1 MPSTDRNLVMVPG
14 LICDQEVWAYPRAH
28 LSEVA
33 NITYAPAD
41 ETDTMQGLAEAVLDL
56 APKTFAIAGFS
67 MGGYVAL
74 EVLRQAP
81 HRVERIALLD
91 TSARTDTPEKAAGR
105 EAAIADCEGDRFGDL
120 LDRFVPQLLHPDRH
134 EDPIFGRVRAMGERI
149 GPDLFADRHRAMQ
162 TRSDARELLQGTD
175 IPVRAIVGRSDAL
188 TSVDEHQEIADLA
201 PRGRLSLIE
210 DCGHMPPLERP
221 QAATALLRDWLLY
234 D

>member
-1 MPSTDRNLVMVPG
+1 MTASTQNLVLVPG
-14 LICDQEVWAYPRAH
+14 LICDEEVWAYPRAH
-28 LSEVA
+28 LADVA
-33 NITYAPAD
+33 DITYAPAD

-74 EVLRQAP
+74 EVLRQASQ
-81 HRVERIALLD
+81 RVERIALLD
-91 TSARTDTPEKAAGR
+91 TSSRADTPEKTAGR
-105 EAAIADCEGDRFGDL
+105 EAAIADCEEDRFDDL

-134 EDPIFGRVRAMGERI
+134 DDPLFARVQAMGRRV

-162 TRSDARELLQGTD
+162 TREDSRELLQGTD

-188 TSVDEHQEIADLA
+188 TSVKEHQEIADLA
-201 PRGRLSLIE
+201 PRGRLSIVE

-221 QAATALLRDWLLY
+221 QAAAALLRDWLLY